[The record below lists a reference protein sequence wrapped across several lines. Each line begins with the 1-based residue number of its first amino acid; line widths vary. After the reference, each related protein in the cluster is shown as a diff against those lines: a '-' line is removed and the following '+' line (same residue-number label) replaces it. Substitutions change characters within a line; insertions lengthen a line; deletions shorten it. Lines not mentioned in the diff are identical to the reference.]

1 MTLYDLFQTLLD
13 VQNCVPAEEG
23 GASTCPGTVLHAIT
37 AAFATQGYW
46 VQADLLWYLTNTGM
60 QTWAILIYVIAAVGG
75 IVSMAMG
82 MPPRLYLWF
91 FLGPGI
97 YHWLIQDTVNLH
109 GVRWNVG
116 PRDSDD
122 EERWER
128 AQREVWKLAETGL
141 AGTNIAAR
149 GNYDISASAE
159 PEGGINGDGTVAV
172 SNLFSWYDR
181 IISSLVE
188 WSIRWTGL
196 YNLPVAR
203 GSGDSFLVRAQTA
216 ALGIQTAN
224 GSDNDRTDD
233 QNWLLS
239 NLKWRVL
246 DDITSAR
253 LHSMELR
260 DAFVTFLASE
270 CGDMLTL
277 AIDEG
282 KYISA
287 ATGKAGQVPA
297 DGVFINTNTQGLG
310 TVVGA
315 VGAGGL
321 IGGRYNL
328 ATQLLM
334 NQSIP
339 TPRSVQQLLS
349 NDSMGSF
356 RRSMDLFNSEDFL
369 EDSNILET
377 IRCDQFLYLVVNAF
391 RWEAGHTYY
400 QLVNG
405 LPAGM
410 APANLLNTFFN
421 GWAFQKLQQEDG
433 FLDFGSWKNILN
445 NLAGEIIQMDNNQYQ
460 NFFTDLIL
468 IHLFRNE
475 MDTAPIPFQ
484 RKKGASAETISYVE
498 KYQRTVGSKNKFGEV
513 YTWALMMPYMQGIL
527 LYLLAIAYPF
537 CCLMMLIPGWHKII
551 FTWMSFWAWAKIW
564 DIGFAIVL
572 VLERSIWAMLGN
584 TSNSSMALSKIMAM
598 QDYAKVKVTCP
609 SNTFGGAISF
619 GGPPESV
626 CAPGVIPQVLV
637 GANGAAAPAESWYD
651 TMAIFDKALTFAANL
666 DLDLQNSYY
675 IYLMSALYFAVPAV
689 TGQLVLGAKAGASGM
704 IQSAIGG
711 TASEGGRAA
720 GSGFTGDMTAR
731 AKMSSGT
738 IGHTAHAKSLREDP
752 GKFASNALSY
762 GNAAQMQGL
771 KQAVLGQQSEGINR
785 MAKASSFGWDNEAE
799 AQQIAN
805 NAITGLGNQVL
816 GGRGG
821 SQQGAGRSASQY
833 EPQTRAAPTGAS
845 GASSGAGAGA
855 GSGGATGVSPASGG
869 LGSALNGVAQ
879 RAGPAVGDAIKG
891 IANQGLQMR
900 AGIVQAGLREQQRQ
914 QQVAY
919 DDLQNRMGVESFA
932 ARQMGGMYQDAAGK
946 NEQGAEYNAQMAAYD
961 AQNKTF
967 GIGGHAAGNL
977 AAMGVM
983 AGTGVQDNKPRGL
996 QSMAIAGD
1004 LGRSAQNKAMFT
1016 DPNRGGYFQAI
1027 RQAHAGL
1034 AENYGS
1040 GSAMAR
1046 YSNTQDIGS
1055 AFGRYF
1061 GSDKEATAAA
1071 TSAAR
1076 GQPGAFQILD
1086 KNSMP
1091 QKPAEQSLPVDITSK
1106 R

>member
-1 MTLYDLFQTLLD
+1 MTLYDLFQTLLNI
-13 VQNCVPAEEG
+13 QNCVPADEG

-60 QTWAILIYVIAAVGG
+60 QTWAILIYVIAACGG

-116 PRDSDD
+116 PQTDSDND
-122 EERWER
+122 RWER

-149 GNYDISASAE
+149 GNYTVSASAE
-159 PEGGINGDGTVAV
+159 PEGGINGDGTVPV

-181 IISSLVE
+181 VISSLVE

-196 YNLPVAR
+196 YNLPVSR
-203 GSGDSFLVRAQTA
+203 SDDSFLVPAATAILGTQTP
-216 ALGIQTAN
+216 N

-246 DDITSAR
+246 DDVTSAK

-260 DAFVTFLASE
+260 DAFITFLASE

-287 ATGKAGQVPA
+287 ATGKAGQVPS
-297 DGVFINTNTQGLG
+297 DGVFINTSGLLG
-310 TVVGA
+310 T
-315 VGAGGL
+315 
-321 IGGRYNL
+321 IGGAIGMTVNAATRYNL
-328 ATQLLM
+328 ATQLLV

-349 NDSMGSF
+349 NDSLGSF
-356 RRSMDLFNSEDFL
+356 RRSMDLFNSPDFL
-369 EDSNILET
+369 EDSNILEN
-377 IRCDQFLYLVVNAF
+377 IRCDQYLYLVVNGF

-410 APANLLNTFFN
+410 PPANLLNTFFN
-421 GWAFQKLQQEDG
+421 GWAFQKLQDDQG
-433 FLDFGSWKNILN
+433 AFNFGSWTNILN
-445 NLAGEIIQMDNNQYQ
+445 NLAGDIIQMDNEQYQ

-475 MDTAPIPFQ
+475 MEMAPIPFT
-484 RKKGASAETISYVE
+484 RKKGASAETIQYVE

-584 TSNSSMALSKIMAM
+584 TSNSSMALSKIMTM
-598 QDYAKVKVTCP
+598 QDYAKVQVTCP
-609 SNTFGGAISF
+609 STAFGGAISF

-626 CAPGVIPQVLV
+626 CGPGVIPQVLT

-689 TGQLVLGAKAGASGM
+689 TGQLVLGAKAGASSM
-704 IQSAIGG
+704 IQSAVGG
-711 TASEGGRAA
+711 TASESGRAA
-720 GSGFTGDMTAR
+720 GTGLGGDMTAR
-731 AKMSSGT
+731 AKMASSA
-738 IGHTAHAKSLREDP
+738 IGHTAYAKSMREDA

-762 GNAAQMQGL
+762 GNAAQMQNL
-771 KQAVLGQQSEGINR
+771 KAGVLGTQSEGISR
-785 MAKASSFGWDNEAE
+785 MAKASSFGWENQIE
-799 AQQIAN
+799 AQGIAN
-805 NAITGLGNQVL
+805 NAIGTAFGGFASGLGNAAAHS
-816 GGRGG
+816 GSSRPGTSTFMTPSTRG
-821 SQQGAGRSASQY
+821 
-833 EPQTRAAPTGAS
+833 APTGAS
-845 GASSGAGAGA
+845 VGAGGGVPTGSGQASQGGGAVPAAPPASSPHQGPLI
-855 GSGGATGVSPASGG
+855 SGGVGMANALVGMRGQAASW
-869 LGSALNGVAQ
+869 A
-879 RAGPAVGDAIKG
+879 
-891 IANQGLQMR
+891 
-900 AGIVQAGLREQQRQ
+900 LREQQRQ
-914 QQVAY
+914 GQVAF
-919 DDLQNRMGVESFA
+919 DDMQNRMGVEQFA
-932 ARQMGGMYQDAAGK
+932 ARQLGGMYQDAAGK
-946 NEQGAEYNAQMAAYD
+946 QEQGAEYNAQMAMFD
-961 AQNKTF
+961 AQNKVF

-977 AAMGVM
+977 AVMGVL
-983 AGTGVQDNKPRGL
+983 AGTGVQDRKPTGMNM
-996 QSMAIAGD
+996 MAMAGD

-1027 RQAHAGL
+1027 RGAHAGL

-1046 YSNTQDIGS
+1046 YNNQQNLGT
-1055 AFGRYF
+1055 AFSTFAGLPL
-1061 GSDKEATAAA
+1061 
-1071 TSAAR
+1071 TSA
-1076 GQPGAFQILD
+1076 GQQQLNDVQNAAGAIPLRDQ
-1086 KNSMP
+1086 SRS
-1091 QKPAEQSLPVDITSK
+1091 AEQKGVFQGNAAMPKDLT